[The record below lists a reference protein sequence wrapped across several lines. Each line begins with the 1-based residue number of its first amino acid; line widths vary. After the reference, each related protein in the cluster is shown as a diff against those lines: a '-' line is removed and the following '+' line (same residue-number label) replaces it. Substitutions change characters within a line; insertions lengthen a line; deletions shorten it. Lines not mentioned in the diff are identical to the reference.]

1 MHAEEFSMNINNR
14 VTLFHPRSKIFIILL
29 LISSIVYSQNVL
41 KINAL
46 DEKLINLTFNDDHE
60 TVKQICEFLI
70 SLDPKNPKYY
80 YHYFGAD
87 ALHIHEQINHSTLNG
102 KDAVREFLVDQSLEK
117 LENALQELEEIPMTP
132 SNRFYIASLHGYYS
146 RLAGLNSYWWSAYAN
161 GSKANEMFEEI
172 IKEFPECYDAYLY
185 PGVYEYYASRLEGFN
200 GFIASILGVS
210 GNRDD
215 GIRKIDLA
223 LEKSKL
229 VYPQALLMILEIN
242 TVMEDNPQK
251 AIPFFQEFIEAYP
264 QNKRVVNWYSHTQLN
279 MNQARNVKEII
290 SNDTSGIVDNFVK
303 AKYYFLTD
311 QIDSTEK
318 YLKYSLQNPKT
329 WRGIIEHTK
338 YYSVYTN
345 WFLETR
351 EMEKEDKSKL
361 NDYYSSLF
369 ELDLNNISESEY
381 IYKLTSL
388 LATEN
393 YTDFEILSESKPDFN
408 EVYFEAEFNLLQGT
422 SLFQQNKSLESIPYF
437 EKAEFSFDKRK
448 RTIALRYQLDIY
460 LRETV
465 SITKANLL
473 MERIEDT
480 DFDKLIFRL
489 NDLKKDTVAKYPSVT
504 SSY

>member
-1 MHAEEFSMNINNR
+1 M
-14 VTLFHPRSKIFIILL
+14 SKIFIILL
-29 LISSIVYSQNVL
+29 LLSSLVFSQNFL

-46 DEKLINLTFNDDHE
+46 DEKLINLTFNDGHE
-60 TVKQICEFLI
+60 TVKKICEFLI
-70 SLDPKNPKYY
+70 SLDSKNPKYY

-87 ALHIHEQINHSTLNG
+87 ALQLHEQINHSPLNG
-102 KDAVREFLVDQSLEK
+102 RDTFRELLVDQSLER
-117 LENALQELEEIPMTP
+117 LESALQELEEIPMTP

-146 RLAGLNSYWWSAYAN
+146 RLAGLNSYWWSAYAS
-161 GSKANEMFEEI
+161 GSKANTMFEEL
-172 IKEFPECYDAYLY
+172 IKDFPECYDAYLY
-185 PGVYEYYASRLEGFN
+185 PGVYGYYASRLEGFN
-200 GFIASILGVS
+200 GFIAGILGVS
-210 GNRDD
+210 GNRLE
-215 GIRKIDLA
+215 GLMKIDLA

-242 TVMEDNPQK
+242 TVMEDNPK
-251 AIPFFQEFIEAYP
+251 RAIPFFEEFIAAYP
-264 QNKRVVNWYSHTQLN
+264 QNQRVVNWYSHTLLN
-279 MNQARNVKEII
+279 MNQAKNVEEII
-290 SNDTSGIVDNFVK
+290 KKDTNGIVDNFVK
-303 AKYYFLTD
+303 AKYYFLTE
-311 QIDSTEK
+311 QIDSSA
-318 YLKYSLQNPKT
+318 KYSEYAYLNPKT

-351 EMEKEDKSKL
+351 EIEKEDRSKL

-369 ELDLNNISESEY
+369 ELDLNNISESKY

-388 LATEN
+388 LAKEN
-393 YTDFEILSESKPDFN
+393 YGEFDDLTLSKPNFE
-408 EVYFEAEFNLLQGT
+408 EVYFEAEFNLLQGIA
-422 SLFQQNKSLESIPYF
+422 LFQQNKLLESITYF
-437 EKAEFSFDKRK
+437 ERAEFSFDRRK

-480 DFDKLIFRL
+480 EYEKLIFRL
-489 NDLKKDTVAKYPSVT
+489 NELREDTICKYPTVT